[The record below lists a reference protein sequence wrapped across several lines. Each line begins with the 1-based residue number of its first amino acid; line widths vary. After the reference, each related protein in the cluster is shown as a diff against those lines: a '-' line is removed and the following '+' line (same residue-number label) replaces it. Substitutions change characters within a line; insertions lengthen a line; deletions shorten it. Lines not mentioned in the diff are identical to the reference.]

1 MKPACPSA
9 HSVSASRR
17 ATSCS
22 YDRGASHALFAT
34 RPVQSVVDV
43 ALVLDTTGSMGD
55 EINALKRTID
65 IPVGGHRERII
76 RLYDAHDYRG
86 PQNPR

>member
-1 MKPACPSA
+1 MPEDASEVLPTFDSA
-9 HSVSASRR
+9 
-17 ATSCS
+17 T
-22 YDRGASHALFAT
+22 
-34 RPVQSVVDV
+34 
-43 ALVLDTTGSMGD
+43 
-55 EINALKRTID
+55 LKRTID